1 MNIRLTIIN
10 IASPPLYFVC
20 SGHILL
26 TVAAIKLAAINGYNW
41 SSYAHDMDV
50 FAYGLDFHDM
60 IANPN
65 LYGTKTYAFPVRLS
79 LPLQY

>member
-1 MNIRLTIIN
+1 MR
-10 IASPPLYFVC
+10 
-20 SGHILL
+20 SGYILL
-26 TVAAIKLAAINGYNW
+26 TVAAIKLAAINGYGW

-65 LYGTKTYAFPVRLS
+65 LYGTKTYAFPVRAHGQRPSIARDTPILN
-79 LPLQY
+79 